1 MSRHV
6 AARIAE
12 QGQARAATG
21 ATGPEQTLLYRI
33 VEQHRALR
41 SRRKRFKLLPLD
53 R

>member
-1 MSRHV
+1 MSHDV

-12 QGQARAATG
+12 QGQTRG
-21 ATGPEQTLLYRI
+21 YRRHWPEQTLLYRI

-41 SRRKRFKLLPLD
+41 ARGRKRFKLLPVA